1 MRLYDI
7 QEPGESDK
15 TESIGSVSRDIVVGI
30 DLGTTNSLIGYAQNG
45 QVTIIPDQFSGK
57 PYTPSVVAYE
67 GDKVLVGEQALACG
81 KEPINSIKRLMG
93 KVSNDVLG
101 SLTYKV
107 DAVVEGMPKVV
118 TQGRKITPIE
128 VSAEI
133 LKYLKQRAESHLNQ
147 AVTKAVITVPAY
159 FDESARHATRDAA
172 RLAGIEVLRLISEPT
187 AAAIAYGFDKQP
199 EGVYAVYDL
208 GGGTFDISILSMQKG
223 VFQVLAT
230 GGNALLGGDDIDR
243 LLSQSLFAEQTFDL
257 KKLIQLRTIKERL
270 SIEGSVISEGV
281 SITRQ
286 DLDKL
291 AQPLINETIGAF
303 KRAVKDAD
311 IAIASIKEVILVGG
325 ATRMPLIHKEVTDL
339 TGKPPL
345 SGINPDEIVAVGA
358 ALQAEALVSGSN
370 NLLIDVI
377 PLSLGIEVGDG
388 LVEYIIHRN
397 SAIPTVRVQKF
408 ATQKANQTGI
418 VVHVVQGEGAKVR
431 DCRSLARFELK
442 GIPPLPAG
450 QAKVEVRFQIDAD
463 GLLLVS
469 ARELTTGVT
478 QDIMV
483 KPSYGLTEVEI
494 AALLE
499 KSL

>member
-7 QEPGESDK
+7 QEPGESNK
-15 TESIGSVSRDIVVGI
+15 TEGIGSVSSDIVVGI
-30 DLGTTNSLIGYAQNG
+30 DLGTTNSLIGYAKNG

-67 GDKVLVGEQALACG
+67 RNKVLVGEQALASG
-81 KEPINSIKRLMG
+81 FDPINSIKRLMG
-93 KVSNDVLG
+93 KVSDDVLA

-107 DAVVEGMPKVV
+107 DAVVAGMPRVITEGKKV
-118 TQGRKITPIE
+118 TPIE

-133 LKYLKQRAESHLNQ
+133 LKYLKQRAESHLKQ

-243 LLSQSLFAEQTFDL
+243 LLCQSLFSGQAIEL
-257 KKLIQLRTIKERL
+257 KKLLQLRSLKERL
-270 SIEGSVISEGV
+270 SKEDSVV
-281 SITRQ
+281 SNGLTVTRQ

-291 AQPLINETIGAF
+291 AQPLINETLKSF

-311 IAIASIKEVILVGG
+311 IDIASIREVILVGG
-325 ATRMPLIHKEVTDL
+325 ATRMPLIHKEVTAL

-345 SGINPDEIVAVGA
+345 ADINPEEIVAVGA
-358 ALQAEALVSGSN
+358 ALQAEALVSGSH

-388 LVEYIIHRN
+388 LVECIIPRN
-397 SAIPTVRVQKF
+397 SSIPTARAQKF
-408 ATQKANQTGI
+408 ATQKPNQTGI
-418 VVHVVQGEGAKVR
+418 VIHVVQGEGAKVR
-431 DCRSLARFELK
+431 DCRSLARFELR

-450 QAKVEVRFQIDAD
+450 QAKVEVKFQIDAD

-469 ARELTTGVT
+469 AQELTTGIT

-483 KPSYGLTEVEI
+483 KPSYGLTESEI
-494 AALLE
+494 LLLLR
-499 KSL
+499 KSI

>member
-15 TESIGSVSRDIVVGI
+15 TEGIGSVSRDIVVGI

-67 GDKVLVGEQALACG
+67 RDKVLVGEQALASG
-81 KEPINSIKRLMG
+81 FEPINSIKRLMG
-93 KVSNDVLG
+93 KVSDDVLAN
-101 SLTYKV
+101 LTYKV
-107 DAVVEGMPKVV
+107 DAVVAGMPRII
-118 TQGRKITPIE
+118 TEGRKVTPIE

-187 AAAIAYGFDKQP
+187 AAAIAYGFDRQP
-199 EGVYAVYDL
+199 EGIYAVYDF

-243 LLSQSLFAEQTFDL
+243 LLSQSLFAGQAIEL
-257 KKLIQLRTIKERL
+257 KKLLQLRSLKELL
-270 SIEGSVISEGV
+270 SREDSVVSNGV
-281 SITRQ
+281 TVTRR

-291 AQPLINETIGAF
+291 AQPLINETLKVF

-311 IAIASIKEVILVGG
+311 IDIASIKEVILVGG
-325 ATRMPLIHKEVTDL
+325 ATQMPLIHKEVTVL

-345 SGINPDEIVAVGA
+345 ADINPEEIVAIGA

-388 LVEYIIHRN
+388 IVECIIPRN
-397 SAIPTVRVQKF
+397 SSIPTARSQKF
-408 ATQKANQTGI
+408 ATQKPNQTGI
-418 VVHVVQGEGAKVR
+418 VIHVVQGEGAKVR

-469 ARELTTGVT
+469 AQELTTGLM

-483 KPSYGLTEVEI
+483 KPSYGLTESEI
-494 AALLE
+494 LELLR
-499 KSL
+499 